1 MMLCIIIESYRLK
14 LVVRE
19 LTACLWPPKEI
30 YMKFKSVLKIL
41 TSIFFIS
48 VFFTACATAPKAS
61 EPAVVKDTSGAVV
74 EAVKKE
80 PVKIVT
86 TVYYP
91 VKEESYFGDG
101 AKDEYRVFTYNDDG
115 TLLLKEDLYGSD
127 DKLQES
133 IVSNYFSPES
143 GIKKFYGSDGNLKT
157 YEKIIL
163 DSDGNILKNEKY
175 DNKDNLQSIS
185 TYEYANGLKT
195 NWKVYG
201 SSNNLLSTTDYKYTG
216 KLLTRIESLSP
227 GGEMEEY
234 FVLKYNSNGLL
245 VENTHFNSVGDVED
259 SKTFEYKGGFLIMEQ
274 QHRKNGSVSRK
285 IMYRNDKNG
294 NHVEI
299 VYMDAGDNVQERL
312 VRTYESRE
320 EISYEK

>member
-1 MMLCIIIESYRLK
+1 MKLK
-14 LVVRE
+14 L
-19 LTACLWPPKEI
+19 LL
-30 YMKFKSVLKIL
+30 KFFTSV
-41 TSIFFIS
+41 FFIAI
-48 VFFTACATAPKAS
+48 FFTACATVPLTENVEVAADTT
-61 EPAVVKDTSGAVV
+61 ETVVK
-74 EAVKKE
+74 EVKKE

-86 TVYYP
+86 TVFYT

-101 AKDEYRVFTYNDDG
+101 TKDEYRIFSYNDDG
-115 TLLLKEDLYGSD
+115 TVLLKEELFSSD
-127 DKLQES
+127 DQLQES
-133 IVSNYFSPES
+133 IITEYSSSES
-143 GIKKFYGSDGNLKT
+143 GVRKFYSSDGNLKN
-157 YEKIIL
+157 YEKIKI
-163 DSDGNILKNEKY
+163 DSEGNIVKNEKY

-185 TYEYANGLKT
+185 MYEYSNGLKT

-201 SSNNLLSTTDYKYTG
+201 SSNNLLSTTNYIYSG

-234 FVLKYNSNGLL
+234 FVLKYNSDDLL
-245 VENTHFNSVGDVED
+245 LENTHFNSDGKIED
-259 SKTFEYKGGFLIMEQ
+259 SKTFEYKDGFLVTEQ

-285 IMYRNDKNG
+285 VMYKNDKNG